1 MQKFNKVSISIE
13 TANKLN
19 RLKDKLVAVPTST
32 SKMIT
37 LATDTLEKVYKN
49 AKEIRELQK

>member
-1 MQKFNKVSISIE
+1 MQKFRKVSISSE
-13 TANKLN
+13 TANKLD
-19 RLKDKLVAVPTST
+19 RLKDKLVSVPTST

>member
-1 MQKFNKVSISIE
+1 MQRFKKVSISIE

-32 SKMIT
+32 SISSSS
-37 LATDTLEKVYKN
+37 TLEKVYKN

>member
-1 MQKFNKVSISIE
+1 MQRFKKVSISID
-13 TANKLN
+13 TANKLD